1 MTSASVPAPLHATTY
16 DRADCRTGVV
26 HLGYGAFH
34 RAHQAVYLDDY
45 MEATGDLGWGVAAVN
60 LRRSE
65 AEAFARSASASAGGG
80 YVLKTLAP
88 DGGVRFRLVRPHLE
102 FADWSADPEAAER
115 LVARPGVRAVTV
127 TVTES
132 GYALDERGGLNRD
145 DPAIAAELA
154 GGAPRT
160 VYAYLADALERR
172 AAGAGEPVVV
182 ACCDNI
188 RSNGRM
194 LEANFLAYLEHA
206 GRRELASWVRANAA
220 FPCSM
225 VDRITPRATD
235 ALAEEVGGLFPEWAL
250 GPVHGEDYLQWVLE
264 RPLAG
269 PLAGLER
276 VGVEVVDDVVPYEE
290 AKIRILNGGHVGLAY
305 LGALAGHTTFDQ
317 AMRDPALR
325 PHFDG
330 WTAREILPGLD
341 IDLPFDKSAYSEKVA
356 ERFGNASIAD
366 SLERICADGFSK
378 FTIFIRPTLASCLER
393 GISPVFGYDCIA
405 AWYVYARRAEAGR
418 LPVAYHEPNRDLLQ
432 PLLASGREEAFARLR
447 PLWGELP
454 DAWPEFVPGVVGAI
468 GRMEERWPA

>member
-1 MTSASVPAPLHATTY
+1 MSPPLHATAY
-16 DRADCRTGVV
+16 DRAECRPGVV

-34 RAHQAVYLDDY
+34 RAHQAVYIDDY
-45 MEATGDLGWGVAAVN
+45 MEATGDLGWGIAAVN
-60 LRRSE
+60 LRRTE
-65 AEAFARSASASAGGG
+65 AEAFAQSARAEGG
-80 YVLKTLAP
+80 YVLKTMAP

-102 FADWSADPEAAER
+102 FADWPADPEAAER

-132 GYALDERGGLNRD
+132 GYYLDERGGLNRD
-145 DPAIAAELA
+145 DPAVAEELA

-160 VYAYLADALERR
+160 VYAYLANALERR
-172 AAGAGEPVVV
+172 AAETGEPLVV

-225 VDRITPRATD
+225 VDRITPRPTE
-235 ALAEEVGGLFPEWAL
+235 ALAKEVGERFPAWTH
-250 GPVHGEDYLQWVLE
+250 GPVHGEDYRQWVLE
-264 RPLAG
+264 RGRAG
-269 PLAGLER
+269 PLAGLAR
-276 VGVEVVDDVVPYEE
+276 VGVEAVDDVGPYEE

-305 LGALAGHTTFDQ
+305 LGALAGHTTFDE
-317 AMRDPALR
+317 AMRDPELR

-330 WTAREILPGLD
+330 WTAREILPGLA
-341 IDLPFDKSAYSEKVA
+341 IDLPFDKLAYSEKVA

-366 SLERICADGFSK
+366 SLERICMDGFSK
-378 FTIFIRPTLASCLER
+378 FTIFVRPTLASCLER
-393 GISPVFGYDCIA
+393 GIPPAFGYDCIA
-405 AWYVYARRAEAGR
+405 AWYVFARRAAAGR
-418 LPVAYHEPNRDLLQ
+418 TRVAYHEPNRALLQ
-432 PLLASGREEAFARLR
+432 PLLERGREEAFARLR
-447 PLWGELP
+447 LLWGELP
-454 DAWPEFVPGVVGAI
+454 DTWPEFAPGVVGAI